1 MPFVT
6 QPIQPALR
14 RELGLVDATLVGVG
28 AILGAGLFVVTGQAA
43 QIAGPSLLLG
53 LMIAGVAAGCNALS
67 SAELAAAYPK
77 AGGAYEYGYEKLHPL
92 AGFAAGWLFCVS
104 KLAAG
109 GVVALTFAMYLPEVV
124 GSFGGVPASF
134 VAAFLA
140 VCLTVANLFGI
151 RKAGRLNAVIV
162 AVTVG
167 AILYFVAGTLPRLQ
181 TNAFVPFAPGGLPGV
196 LQSAALLFFAF
207 TGYARIATL
216 GEEVRDPQKTIP
228 RAIILALSIAS
239 FLYLL
244 ACVSMV
250 GVMGKELLPA
260 TGPRKYGGTAIF
272 VAAHYS
278 GLAGAV
284 QILSLGAVTAT
295 AGVLLSQLLGVSRV
309 LLAMGRR
316 GDMPP
321 VFAYISNASGVPF
334 VGVLFCGAVV
344 VSLALL
350 GTLKVITASA
360 TFAILLYYA
369 VANLAALRLT
379 GEQKRFPRVVAY
391 VGLGA
396 CILLA
401 ASLPLPV
408 IASGCLL
415 LAVGF
420 AFRFA
425 MRRVFPANGTIS
437 A

>member
-1 MPFVT
+1 MTDPAK
-6 QPIQPALR
+6 PALR

-43 QIAGPSLLLG
+43 QVAGPSLLLG
-53 LMIAGVAAGCNALS
+53 LLIAGIAAGCNALS

-77 AGGAYEYGYEKLHPL
+77 AGGAYEYGYEKLHPF
-92 AGFAAGWLFCVS
+92 AGFAAGWLFCLS
-104 KLAAG
+104 KLSAG

-124 GSFGGVPASF
+124 GSFGNVPASF

-167 AILYFVAGTLPRLQ
+167 AILYFVAGTLPRLRI
-181 TNAFVPFAPGGLPGV
+181 TAFVPFAPNGIPGV

-207 TGYARIATL
+207 TGYARVATL
-216 GEEVRDPQKTIP
+216 GEEVREPQKTIP
-228 RAIILALSIAS
+228 RAIILALSLAS

-250 GVMGKELLPA
+250 GVMGGELLPA

-278 GLAGAV
+278 GLSGTV
-284 QILSLGAVTAT
+284 QILALGAVTAT

-316 GDMPP
+316 GDFPP
-321 VFAYISNASGVPF
+321 VFARISQAYGVPF
-334 VGVLFCGAVV
+334 IGVLFCGAVV
-344 VSLALL
+344 VLLALF

-379 GEQKRFPRVVAY
+379 GPEKRFPPAVAY
-391 VGLGA
+391 VGLAA
-396 CILLA
+396 CIVLA
-401 ASLPLPV
+401 ASLPITV
-408 IASGCLL
+408 IATGCLL
-415 LAVGF
+415 LGTGFVFRAVIH
-420 AFRFA
+420 RI
-425 MRRVFPANGTIS
+425 FPVNGTIG